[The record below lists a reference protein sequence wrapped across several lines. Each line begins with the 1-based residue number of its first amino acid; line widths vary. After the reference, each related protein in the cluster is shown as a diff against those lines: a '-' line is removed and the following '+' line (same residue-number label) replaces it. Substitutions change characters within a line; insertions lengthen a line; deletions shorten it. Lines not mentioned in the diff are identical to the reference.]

1 MRNLR
6 GLFVYYLQPR
16 RGCCHFIFQRNDR
29 FQRCASLVIN
39 VPARDKELQVV
50 AREIRKRGRIKFFV
64 ALADGKRQRLMR
76 RKPYA
81 KAIVIRSLSDWRS
94 GALREFPLIVFVA
107 RVFEVDRARTIRLVD
122 QLINFAANVVVV
134 GLNELSL
141 VLGAVRTRIVV
152 VFREVFQIMNG
163 IVD

>member
-1 MRNLR
+1 
-6 GLFVYYLQPR
+6 
-16 RGCCHFIFQRNDR
+16 
-29 FQRCASLVIN
+29 
-39 VPARDKELQVV
+39 
-50 AREIRKRGRIKFFV
+50 
-64 ALADGKRQRLMR
+64 MR

-81 KAIVIRSLSDWRS
+81 KAIVIRSLSDRRGS
-94 GALREFPLIVFVA
+94 AFRQFPLIVFVA

-122 QLINFAANVVVV
+122 QRINFAANVVVV

-141 VLGAVRTRIVV
+141 VSGTVRIRLVV